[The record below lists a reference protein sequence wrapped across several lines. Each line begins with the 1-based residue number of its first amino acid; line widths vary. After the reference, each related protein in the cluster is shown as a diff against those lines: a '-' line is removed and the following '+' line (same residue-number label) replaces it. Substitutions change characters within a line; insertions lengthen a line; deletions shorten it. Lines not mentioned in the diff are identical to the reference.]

1 MAQSSSRRGPLIG
14 LGSLLVVG
22 GLIAGVVLWNL
33 GGERRASAV
42 EGFARAPVGCDTTL
56 DFVET
61 GEYFVFIETAGQLD
75 GVRGD
80 CNIEGSYDV
89 IGAAPGVDITV
100 VDPAGVNVDINR
112 SFVSVDYDERGF
124 VGSAAFA
131 LDISETN
138 DHVMRVES
146 NDGDRFVVAIGRD
159 PSDGVAVLRGGAAAA
174 GILGLLVGLM
184 LILLGARRS
193 KVTVASGPWTS
204 GAPNAAP
211 VSFMPVGQA
220 PQGPP
225 VYGQQVG
232 PPQYGG
238 PHSAQPPPP
247 EPPAPPPS
255 ARQQT
260 PAPHYDPPSVP
271 VRPSIPVQP
280 TTPPQPGPPSIPGR
294 PPIPGQPPAQPW
306 WAVSGQPPPPQVP
319 ANSAG
324 STQPIDWS
332 PQGSADFAEALPAE
346 CGGEDEDEDPYP
358 TQQRPVPPPN

>member
-193 KVTVASGPWTS
+193 KVTVASGPWTP
-204 GAPNAAP
+204 GAPAAAL
-211 VSFMPVGQA
+211 VSFTPVGQA

-238 PHSAQPPPP
+238 PQFVQPPQQPPPP
-247 EPPAPPPS
+247 PPAPHPS
-255 ARQQT
+255 ARQQAS
-260 PAPHYDPPSVP
+260 APHYAAPQVP
-271 VRPSIPVQP
+271 VPPSIPVQP
-280 TTPPQPGPPSIPGR
+280 AAPPQSVP

-306 WAVSGQPPPPQVP
+306 WAVPDQPPPSQAP
-319 ANSAG
+319 ANLAG
-324 STQPIDWS
+324 SAQPIDWS
-332 PQGSADFAEALPAE
+332 PQGSADFAEAPPAE
-346 CGGEDEDEDPYP
+346 RRGEDEDDYP